1 MPVTKTFADRYTVR
15 HAGEYAAIF
24 MNEWSEPGGKEPRY
38 LGEIAIHSSFGSWAY
53 QWGACGMP
61 FRAFL
66 AQLDNGYL
74 MNKLAGASAYVFD
87 GVASMQS
94 AFGKV
99 LKARRRRELA
109 RDEARDLW
117 DALVDVQDDAASG
130 SSLFVYLL
138 SGIEDKHGILDEPWY
153 MVTQK
158 ENPQVAGFLRELW
171 PEFVSAIQAEAP
183 SVVPANDQIQ
193 GAERSDGPAGGST
206 T

>member
-1 MPVTKTFADRYTVR
+1 MPVTKTVADRYTVR

-24 MNEWSEPGGKEPRY
+24 VNEWSEPGEKSMRY
-38 LGEIAIHSSFGSWAY
+38 LGEIAINSSFGSWAY
-53 QWGACGMP
+53 QWSACGMP

-66 AQLDNGYL
+66 AQLDHGYL
-74 MNKLAGASAYVFD
+74 MGKLAGASAYVFD
-87 GVASMQS
+87 GEASMQS
-94 AFGKV
+94 AFDQV
-99 LKARRRRELA
+99 LKARRQREID

-158 ENPQVAGFLRELW
+158 ENPQMAGFLRDLW
-171 PEFVSAIQAEAP
+171 PEFVAALRAETLEPVKAW
-183 SVVPANDQIQ
+183 Q
-193 GAERSDGPAGGST
+193 
-206 T
+206 